1 MHEQKLIFLMSLPRS
16 GSTLLQRMLATLPEI
31 HTVSEPWLLLPLSS
45 TLQNKHTLAMYNHE
59 FASNAI
65 EDFIQTLPNKH
76 RDFYEA
82 IEKFILSLYFNA
94 SFKDSAKY
102 FLDKTPRYYMIV
114 KFLSDV
120 FPSAKF
126 IFLFRNP
133 LEVLASILFAQL
145 KNRFLINPH
154 YVDLFYG
161 PQALV
166 EGYHKTKDRSIKIN
180 YHDLVNSPDSELERI
195 CSFLHIPYDAS
206 MSKKFVNIIF
216 KGRLGD
222 QTGIK
227 EYNSISTAPSDKWKT
242 VLNTN
247 YRKKFAKKYIKKMG
261 DPILSVFGAST
272 AELLKEI
279 DKIQNIRSG
288 SIIDFYFHTIST
300 LKRLVLIEHYKKNF
314 QSSRNSVKI
323 FPYL

>member
-1 MHEQKLIFLMSLPRS
+1 
-16 GSTLLQRMLATLPEI
+16 
-31 HTVSEPWLLLPLSS
+31 
-45 TLQNKHTLAMYNHE
+45 MYNHQ
-59 FASNAI
+59 FAYNAI

-76 RDFYEA
+76 RDFFEA
-82 IEKFILSLYFNA
+82 LEKFILSLYFNA
-94 SFKDSAKY
+94 SFKDGAKY
-102 FLDKTPRYYMIV
+102 FLDKTPRYYMII

-145 KNRFLINPH
+145 KNRFLIYPH

-166 EGYHKTKDRSIKIN
+166 EGYHKLKGRSIKIN
-180 YHDLVNSPDSELERI
+180 YHDLVNSPDSELEGI

-206 MSKKFVNIIF
+206 MTKNFANIIF

-227 EYNSISTAPSDKWKT
+227 EYNSISTAPSEKWKT

-247 YRKKFAKKYIKKMG
+247 YRKLFAKKYIKNLG
-261 DPILSVFGAST
+261 DPILSAFGAST
-272 AELLKEI
+272 AEMLKEI
-279 DKIQNIRSG
+279 DEIQNIRSG
-288 SIIDFYFHTIST
+288 SMIDFYFHTIST
-300 LKRLVLIEHYKKNF
+300 LKRLVLIEHYKKNI
-314 QSSRNSVKI
+314 QSSMNSGKI
-323 FPYL
+323 FPYI